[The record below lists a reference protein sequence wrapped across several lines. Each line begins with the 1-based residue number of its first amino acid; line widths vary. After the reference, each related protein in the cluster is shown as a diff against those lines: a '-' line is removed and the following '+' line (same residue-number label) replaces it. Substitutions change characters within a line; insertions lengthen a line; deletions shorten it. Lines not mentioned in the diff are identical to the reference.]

1 MSDGKSYASERKARY
16 TDGLIEKDIDQYT
29 QDNSKYLKEQVKKSY
44 TEDIATPGT
53 PKRSAEELVLERHR
67 ETPEHTFHFTEQ
79 TEAPINQP
87 VSNTHQ
93 SVVSTKPSSR
103 TKSPNNSKNTFETN
117 NVRPYNKVEYHTT
130 DNITPSVKPTLHN
143 QPQAHTN
150 QPNSQISFSDTRVA
164 EQVKVSSDVVPL
176 VTTNEPHAVSSIEHK
191 NSYVST
197 AHAEDK
203 LNSFSVSPNSSPTPT
218 AETSAVGVIGENKV
232 NTEAGKSYLNHGHS
246 FQASE
251 NEATLRRNS
260 VRESIEAPPKGE
272 VKSKHSRYF
281 KETSDPTNVVKTKEV
296 SEKFAKAST
305 VESELEKRGVS
316 AYEFISPLADIA
328 KEDDVGGEMIAGV
341 MTTAEKTYNTIHKVN
356 KAKATATTSKAGA
369 TASKAAA
376 SSATTAQ
383 SSGAVAGGT
392 ASKAGAK
399 ALPVPPIVYLWIL
412 AGIIVTALLM
422 LLFGMMSF
430 SVTQVSFSA
439 GSNEGDVALELT
451 DVGTK
456 NSTDLVI
463 WCVTAE
469 ANKEGYVYGAFGQVC
484 TLDYLDQQEARY
496 PGDEEAGGPMRIAG
510 ERWLGK
516 RVYDCIGLIKSYGWY
531 NQEADAIEYGTNGM
545 VDFSANTIWDYV
557 EDGDSGEIDDIPEI
571 PGIAVCMDGHIGV
584 YIGNG
589 EVIEAQ
595 GTETGVVKTQLEN
608 GSWTH
613 WMKIPG
619 IKYPQDEAMV
629 PISPTEPNV
638 PDINT
643 SDPVIVTDPVEH

>member
-1 MSDGKSYASERKARY
+1 MSDGKSYASERQSRY
-16 TDGLIEKDIDQYT
+16 TDGLVEKDIEQYT
-29 QDNSKYLKEQVKKSY
+29 HDNSKYLTEQVKKGY

-53 PKRSAEELVLERHR
+53 PKRITEELVLERHR
-67 ETPEHTFHFTEQ
+67 EIPEHTFHFTEQ
-79 TEAPINQP
+79 TE
-87 VSNTHQ
+87 
-93 SVVSTKPSSR
+93 SS
-103 TKSPNNSKNTFETN
+103 
-117 NVRPYNKVEYHTT
+117 
-130 DNITPSVKPTLHN
+130 LG
-143 QPQAHTN
+143 QAN
-150 QPNSQISFSDTRVA
+150 PQISFTDTRIA
-164 EQVKVSSDVVPL
+164 EQIKVSTDDVPL
-176 VTTNEPHAVSSIEHK
+176 VTNNEPQAVSSIEHR
-191 NSYVST
+191 NFYVST
-197 AHAEDK
+197 TCD
-203 LNSFSVSPNSSPTPT
+203 N
-218 AETSAVGVIGENKV
+218 V
-232 NTEAGKSYLNHGHS
+232 NTEAGISYLNHGHS

-251 NEATLRRNS
+251 KEVALRKNS
-260 VRESIEAPPKGE
+260 VRDSIEAPPTGE
-272 VKSKHSRYF
+272 AKSKYSRYF

-296 SEKFAKAST
+296 SERFAKAST
-305 VESELEKRGVS
+305 VESQLEKRGVS

-328 KEDDVGGEMIAGV
+328 KDDDVGGEMIAGV
-341 MTTAEKTYNTIHKVN
+341 MTTAEKTYNTVHRIN
-356 KAKATATTSKAGA
+356 KARATATTGKASA
-369 TASKAAA
+369 TASKSAA

-399 ALPVPPIVYLWIL
+399 ALPVPPIVYLWIF
-412 AGIIVTALLM
+412 AGVIVTALQM
-422 LLFGMMSF
+422 LFFGMLSF
-430 SVTQVSFSA
+430 AVTQVSFSA

-451 DVGTK
+451 DVETK

-463 WCVTAE
+463 WCKTAE
-469 ANKEGYVYGAFGQVC
+469 VNKEGYVYGAFGQVC
-484 TLDYLDQQEARY
+484 TYEYLDQQANMY

-619 IKYPQDEAMV
+619 IKYPEDEAMV

>member
-1 MSDGKSYASERKARY
+1 MSGGKSYASERKTRY
-16 TDGLIEKDIDQYT
+16 TDGLVEKDIDQYT

-79 TEAPINQP
+79 TDSPISQP
-87 VSNTHQ
+87 VSNNHQ
-93 SVVSTKPSSR
+93 SVISTKPSLR
-103 TKSPNNSKNTFETN
+103 TKSPNNSKA
-117 NVRPYNKVEYHTT
+117 R
-130 DNITPSVKPTLHN
+130 
-143 QPQAHTN
+143 TN
-150 QPNSQISFSDTRVA
+150 QPNSQISFSDSRIA

-176 VTTNEPHAVSSIEHK
+176 VTTNESQAVSSIEHR

-197 AHAEDK
+197 THAGDK

-218 AETSAVGVIGENKV
+218 AETSAVGVIGEHKV

-260 VRESIEAPPKGE
+260 VRDSIEAPSTGE
-272 VKSKHSRYF
+272 AKSKHSRYF
-281 KETSDPTNVVKTKEV
+281 KETSEPTNVVKTKEV
-296 SEKFAKAST
+296 SERFAKAST
-305 VESELEKRGVS
+305 VESQLEKRGVS

-341 MTTAEKTYNTIHKVN
+341 MTTAEKTYSTIHRVN
-356 KAKATATTSKAGA
+356 KTKTTATTAKAGD
-369 TASKAAA
+369 TTSKAAA

-392 ASKAGAK
+392 TSKAGNK
-399 ALPVPPIVYLWIL
+399 ALPIPPIVYLWIL
-412 AGIIVTALLM
+412 AGIVVTALLM
-422 LLFGMMSF
+422 LFFGMVSF

-469 ANKEGYVYGAFGQVC
+469 ANKEGYVYGAYGQVC

-510 ERWLGK
+510 EQWLGK

-531 NQEADAIEYGTNGM
+531 NAEADAIEYGTNGM
-545 VDFSANTIWDYV
+545 KDFSANSIWNFVNEGDY
-557 EDGDSGEIDDIPEI
+557 GDIDDIPEI

-619 IKYPQDEAMV
+619 IEYPEEPTTDATDPLS
-629 PISPTEPNV
+629 PIEPTE
-638 PDINT
+638 
-643 SDPVIVTDPVEH
+643 